1 MNEKMLSAGTA
12 ITEIT
17 PPVGSIINGD
27 FFSHHAQSVED
38 PLYAKAIVLQSGN
51 TRFALV
57 MVDICSLTYEFL
69 NPVKQQIE
77 AATGIPV
84 QYQLIAA
91 THVHS
96 GGSVTGIF
104 LSEIDTAYCASLA
117 TALVQVVTKA
127 CEQLTPCMVAYGS
140 ASIPEH
146 VVCRRYRMKKDFRP
160 FDPFEKGT
168 DTVVTNPFGQEDQ
181 ILERAGEP
189 DPELA
194 FMALRSLDGAWL
206 GVLANYSL
214 HYVGDFPRTV
224 ISADYFGYFA
234 RSLKEMLGADDR
246 FVALMSNGTS
256 GNINIWD
263 FLDPHR
269 YPGEPFEKSRLIGA
283 TLAKQIVALVPQLQW
298 DASAA
303 LSVETTVFEC
313 AVRKPAA
320 AELATAQQWLNDVAF
335 EPDTRTNTE
344 TVKQIYAREQLFLA
358 AGPDRCPVHIQG
370 IRIGAGRIGTFPGE
384 LFAETGLW
392 LKEQLKDAPYF
403 TICLANGNIGYVPP
417 PHEMEAGGY
426 ETWRCRT
433 SKLEAGAE
441 PEVRAQMK
449 QLLAGL

>member
-1 MNEKMLSAGTA
+1 MLSAGTA
-12 ITEIT
+12 ITDIT
-17 PPVGSIINGD
+17 PPVGSVINGD

-38 PLYAKAIVLQSGN
+38 PLYAKAIVLQSG
-51 TRFALV
+51 TIRFALV

-69 NPVKQQIE
+69 NPVKEQIE

-84 QYQLIAA
+84 QHQLIAA

-104 LSEIDTAYCASLA
+104 LSEVDTAYCASLA
-117 TALVQVVTKA
+117 MALVQVVTQA
-127 CEQLTPCMVAYGS
+127 CERLTPCMVAYGS
-140 ASIPEH
+140 ARIPEH

-160 FDPFEKGT
+160 FDPFGKDT

-181 ILERAGEP
+181 ILERAGET

-194 FMALRSLDGAWL
+194 FMALRSLDGPWL

-234 RSLKEMLGADDR
+234 RSLKKMLGAGDS

-269 YPGEPFEKSRLIGA
+269 YPDEPFEKSRLIGT
-283 TLAKQIVALVPQLQW
+283 TLAKQIVDCVPQLQW

-303 LSVETTVFEC
+303 LSVESVVFEC
-313 AVRKPAA
+313 AVRKPAP
-320 AELATAQQWLNDVAF
+320 AELVIAQQRLNGVSF
-335 EPDTRTNTE
+335 EPDTRTNPE
-344 TVKQIYAREQLFLA
+344 TVKQIYAREQLLLA
-358 AGPDRCPVHIQG
+358 TEPDRCPVYMQG

-392 LKEQLKDAPYF
+392 LKEQMKGTPYF

-441 PEVRAQMK
+441 PEVRARMQ